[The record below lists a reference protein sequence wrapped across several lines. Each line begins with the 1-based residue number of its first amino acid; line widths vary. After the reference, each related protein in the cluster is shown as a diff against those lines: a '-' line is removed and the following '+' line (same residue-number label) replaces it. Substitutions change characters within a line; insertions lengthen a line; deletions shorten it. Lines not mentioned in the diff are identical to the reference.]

1 MARHKTGRRADD
13 TERKIAADW
22 VALYRQ
28 AQLSPD
34 GWVCVNPEDDPEN
47 QVSLY
52 ADDTDFLIG
61 MLESFAEHGTFKNV
75 DRHGLADMLLSWEF
89 HDLKNKGHG
98 YTEAIH
104 ALAEKHHCSTRTI
117 ERRLPTKRGT
127 V

>member
-1 MARHKTGRRADD
+1 MAKHKTGRRADD
-13 TERKIAADW
+13 TERTIAADW

-28 AQLSPD
+28 AQQSPN
-34 GWVCVNPEDDPEN
+34 GYVCVNPEDDPDI

-52 ADDTDFLIG
+52 ADDVDTLLFL
-61 MLESFAEHGTFKNV
+61 LEGFAYTGTFQNV
-75 DRHGLADMLLSWEF
+75 DRHGFDGLFLNASFERMRNE
-89 HDLKNKGHG
+89 GMG

-127 V
+127 D